1 MKKNK
6 FTKDNNDLLE
16 TIFENKILLI
26 TIVIVF
32 LTLSVIYSFKN
43 RKDFI
48 ETKTQVTINYPSL
61 DYFLVNRQIF
71 NKVVNS
77 EEKNND
83 YVFLVEKDY
92 EKFIYDF
99 VSFLLSTSS
108 TISFLNDRANAHYL
122 AVFNKLNIDIMD
134 YFKKNKFEKL
144 VNPVDPKEKYSI
156 IISLTHPS
164 ELYVNNFLTEYI
176 NVIKKKTINEFLEA
190 KLNQINKLKNFSQI
204 TNQTLNSE
212 IKKLEYLE
220 KNLVDFSF
228 EAIGQISSVPL
239 KDMPHLMRNILL
251 SFIFSLLLF
260 FLIIIFKQ
268 FYKKILNK

>member
-6 FTKDNNDLLE
+6 FTKDNDDLLE
-16 TIFENKILLI
+16 TIFENKILFI

-144 VNPVDPKEKYSI
+144 ANPVDPKEKYST

-190 KLNQINKLKNFSQI
+190 KLNEINKLKNFSQI

-220 KNLVDFSF
+220 KIWLDFSF

-239 KDMPHLMRNILL
+239 KDTSHLMRNILL